1 MLIVSHIKLNPSHVL
16 LILVA
21 HGLHSLSDRE
31 EDFSMMIPIPCN
43 WCDEI
48 LPSMLFFPHD
58 DILLIKNMVPNNM
71 QADANVE
78 FKHPRPSR
86 ESKDECQFGLQCG
99 SKASPHSSFPSFK
112 VSNVMPVFVML
123 LNVLIFRLV
132 PWSQK
137 LVSSIFKCFS
147 ANAFICSLLLSVLA
161 GNVSA
166 ILDGKTTSVVNFT
179 SSPVDYFI
187 G

>member
-31 EDFSMMIPIPCN
+31 EDFSMMIPISCN
-43 WCDEI
+43 WCDKI

-112 VSNVMPVFVML
+112 VSTRN
-123 LNVLIFRLV
+123 IFSTYKSNRTILYA
-132 PWSQK
+132 
-137 LVSSIFKCFS
+137 LRCY
-147 ANAFICSLLLSVLA
+147 SLLTWKP
-161 GNVSA
+161 
-166 ILDGKTTSVVNFT
+166 KT
-179 SSPVDYFI
+179 SPDMCVYRSTGPVGGI
-187 G
+187 N